1 MEFTFFSEGTFVK
14 GSSVKTSEGAE
25 EFFITVNSSEEPSF
39 AEELEKLYD
48 SYLMVMDK
56 CGLSDDTMVFGRFF
70 LSDIVNQKDALV
82 QSKIYDVARKG
93 AVSVIQQ
100 CPVDGGSVCLFVYHI
115 KSKNDSFNKE
125 VINFDNEYWCNG
137 VLIHGNYYD
146 LLWTTNFSVIGPLDS
161 YKQTSE
167 IFQSFKN
174 IINESGMNLLD
185 NVVRTWFYVR
195 DIDNHYTGMV
205 ESRKAFFEE
214 HGLTPETH
222 YIASTGIG
230 GISKEVNSLVSFDA
244 LSINKLKR
252 EQIVRMAAPENLSP
266 TITYGGTFER
276 GTRIR
281 FGDRS
286 HLYISGTAS
295 IDKNGNVIYFS
306 DIKKQTQ
313 RTLDNIKALLDPH
326 GAGLQDMAYLIVY
339 LRSFKYKKKVMEVL
353 EREIH
358 ADIPF
363 ILVESAVCRPAWLVE
378 IEGIGIIPDS
388 NDFPAFF

>member
-1 MEFTFFSEGTFVK
+1 MEFTFFSEGNFVR
-14 GSSVKTSEGAE
+14 GSSVSTSEGAE
-25 EFFITVNSSEEPSF
+25 EFFITIHSSEEHFF
-39 AEELEKLYD
+39 ADELTTLYD
-48 SYLMVMDK
+48 SYMMAMDK
-56 CGLSDDTMVFGRFF
+56 CGLSEDTLAFGRFF
-70 LSDIVNQKDALV
+70 LSDIVNQKNTLV

-93 AVSVIQQ
+93 AVSIIQQ
-100 CPVDGGSVCLFVYHI
+100 CPVNGGSVCLFVYHI
-115 KSKNDSFNKE
+115 KSKNNSFNKK
-125 VINFDNEYWCNG
+125 VINYDNENWRNG

-161 YKQTSE
+161 YKQTRE
-167 IFQSFKN
+167 IFQSFNN

-205 ESRKAFFEE
+205 ESRKAFFAE

-222 YIASTGIG
+222 YISSTGIG
-230 GISKEVNSLVSFDA
+230 GISKDVNSLVSFDA
-244 LSINKLKR
+244 LSINKLR
-252 EQIVRMAAPENLSP
+252 GEQIVRMAALDDLSP

-295 IDKNGNVIYFS
+295 IDKNGNVIHFS
-306 DIKKQTQ
+306 DIRKQTQ

-339 LRSFKYKKKVMEVL
+339 IRSFKYKKKVMEVL

-363 ILVESAVCRPAWLVE
+363 ILVESAVCRPTWLVE